1 MSRTAQAARMAEHAA
16 AHEDRAAII
25 GKARSHVAWALAAAI
40 AGDLD
45 DVTKYLERAADALGV
60 TEPSPL
66 YTHMAP
72 SFARQQNEEAHR
84 HG

>member
-1 MSRTAQAARMAEHAA
+1 MSARTAQNARMAEHIAA
-16 AHEDRAAII
+16 DQDRAAII

-66 YTHMAP
+66 YTHIAT
-72 SFARQQNEEAHR
+72 SFARQHSEEAH
-84 HG
+84 